1 MNTEHYHF
9 AYAIVNSKGEF
20 YTGRTF
26 DHPQVWAKSKA
37 DAFTYSERG
46 AYAKIALFPFAFN
59 GCYVLRVL

>member
-1 MNTEHYHF
+1 MDTEHCHF
-9 AYAIVNSKGEF
+9 DYAIVNSKGEF

-37 DAFTYSERG
+37 DAYTYSKRG
-46 AYAKIALFPFAFN
+46 AYTKIALFPFAFN

>member
-1 MNTEHYHF
+1 MSTEHYHF
-9 AYAIVNSKGEF
+9 AYAIVNGKGEF

-26 DHPQVWAKSKA
+26 DNPQVWVKSSA

-46 AYAKIALFPFAFN
+46 AYKKIALFPFAFA